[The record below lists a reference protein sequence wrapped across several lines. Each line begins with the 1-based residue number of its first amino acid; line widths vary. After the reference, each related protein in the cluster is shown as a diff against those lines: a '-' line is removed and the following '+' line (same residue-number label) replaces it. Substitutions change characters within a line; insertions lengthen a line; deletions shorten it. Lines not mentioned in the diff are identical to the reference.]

1 MNSMSAKPHLAVQ
14 LQQILNE
21 AIPLTNAMSI
31 NVTHVDSNTVFI
43 EAPVDN
49 VNVNIHGTA
58 FAGSIYNVC
67 GLSAWGLVHIRLL
80 TENIAAEVVM
90 AKGEISYLA
99 PVRNRIKAS
108 CQLDENE
115 FQAFKDR
122 LVEKGKARITIIVNA
137 REKDQLQAS
146 LEAHIV
152 AMTI

>member
-1 MNSMSAKPHLAVQ
+1 MNSMSGKPRLAVQ

-21 AIPLTNAMSI
+21 TIPLTKAMSI

-67 GLSAWGLVHIRLL
+67 GLSAWGLVHMRLL
-80 TENIAAEVVM
+80 AENIAAEVVM

-99 PVRNRIKAS
+99 PVSKCIKAS
-108 CQLDENE
+108 SQLDENK
-115 FQAFKDR
+115 FQAFR
-122 LVEKGKARITIIVNA
+122 TQLLEKGKARITAIANA

-146 LEAHIV
+146 MEAHIV
-152 AMTI
+152 AMVV